1 MNSSCKGPVTRENV
15 SIWWRHHV
23 SLCHHINKHNRR
35 LFEKLL
41 DQKYLRRPFQ
51 CFVIWHQNISFS
63 YINTYKYHTQ
73 FCSIPVNQYIYFN
86 SPSQYLNQCRFVEN
100 WSHGKKS
107 VKMESQNKYIR
118 ARNAFENSFCSGH
131 KVIYSCIEPDGQT
144 EVLSQSAQS
153 LQFMCYLLLGNFWL
167 VFNLSTSGTEGAKIS
182 KSTTSIH
189 LCAANTRQFFTG
201 HISMRP
207 FNDKSWLF

>member
-100 WSHGKKS
+100 WSHRKNQWKWNRRTNTF
-107 VKMESQNKYIR
+107 VHEMHLKIDFVQDIR
-118 ARNAFENSFCSGH
+118 SFTHALNPMAKPRYSHNPHSLSSLCVICYWGISG
-131 KVIYSCIEPDGQT
+131 
-144 EVLSQSAQS
+144 
-153 LQFMCYLLLGNFWL
+153 
-167 VFNLSTSGTEGAKIS
+167 
-182 KSTTSIH
+182 
-189 LCAANTRQFFTG
+189 
-201 HISMRP
+201 
-207 FNDKSWLF
+207 